1 MEELF
6 GRIVEEYL
14 ASAPQ
19 GHRGHHDPFGEPDG
33 IEEAESDAALT
44 LICGPHGSGKTR
56 YLARRAEDLIARGLP
71 PERILYL
78 DLADSRLPRRLDRS
92 ALADAVEAYFARVPA
107 SRHEPFYLFLDHIQ
121 SVAGWESFVRALL
134 DAYPARIWAADAWNP
149 WLAQPL
155 PSALPASTRVRALR
169 GPSGSSVLRRL
180 AARAADQG
188 DEDPLR
194 QALTQFYRLG
204 RTVDELGPAPAGAR
218 ARRAVDEGCAEDA
231 MRLLPSTPLPLV
243 QRTAALLL
251 GAAGGAPS
259 LAGVQRA
266 LAQEGLATTRATV
279 AAIAQALE
287 QVQLLCRLRPE
298 GGPAD
303 GNPRAPHLICAADHG
318 IAQAFA
324 RAPLA
329 GKRLLASV
337 VFSQLYEEGAEGS
350 LRARRLPSSRSLLL
364 TWDVSGASPAAL
376 VLHATPPAGTVRRL
390 PARLL
395 ADAEALLAETGARR
409 LEVVTDGAGW
419 TCAVTG
425 GAGEATPLGEWVLGR
440 AGMLS

>member
-231 MRLLPSTPLPLV
+231 MRLLPSTPLP
-243 QRTAALLL
+243 
-251 GAAGGAPS
+251 
-259 LAGVQRA
+259 
-266 LAQEGLATTRATV
+266 
-279 AAIAQALE
+279 
-287 QVQLLCRLRPE
+287 
-298 GGPAD
+298 
-303 GNPRAPHLICAADHG
+303 
-318 IAQAFA
+318 
-324 RAPLA
+324 
-329 GKRLLASV
+329 
-337 VFSQLYEEGAEGS
+337 
-350 LRARRLPSSRSLLL
+350 
-364 TWDVSGASPAAL
+364 
-376 VLHATPPAGTVRRL
+376 
-390 PARLL
+390 
-395 ADAEALLAETGARR
+395 
-409 LEVVTDGAGW
+409 
-419 TCAVTG
+419 
-425 GAGEATPLGEWVLGR
+425 
-440 AGMLS
+440 

>member
-14 ASAPQ
+14 AGAPQ
-19 GHRGHHDPFGEPDG
+19 GHRGHRDPFGEPDG

-71 PERILYL
+71 PERTLYL

-92 ALADAVEAYFARVPA
+92 VLADAVEAYFARVPA
-107 SRHEPFYLFLDHIQ
+107 SRHEPFCLFLDHIQ
-121 SVAGWESFVRALL
+121 SVAGWESFARALL
-134 DAYPARIWAADAWNP
+134 DAYPARIWAADAWSP

-204 RTVDELGPAPAGAR
+204 RTGDALGPAPAGAR

-251 GAAGGAPS
+251 GAAGSAPS

-266 LAQEGLATTRATV
+266 LAGEGLATTRATV
-279 AAIAQALE
+279 AAIAEALE
-287 QVQLLCRLRPE
+287 HTQLICRLQPAA
-298 GGPAD
+298 GPAD

-318 IAQAFA
+318 IAQAFSP
-324 RAPLA
+324 APLT
-329 GKRLLASV
+329 GERLLASV
-337 VFSQLYEEGAEGS
+337 VFSQLYEEGAERT
-350 LRARRLPSSRSLLL
+350 LATRRLPASRSLLL
-364 TWDVSGASPAAL
+364 TWETPGSSPAAL
-376 VLHATPPAGTVRRL
+376 VLHAAGAGRRP

-425 GAGEATPLGEWVLGR
+425 GAVEATPLGEWVLGR